1 MSKVVVI
8 TGASAGIGA
17 ALARQLGQEGH
28 SVVLAARRE
37 EELAKVVAEV
47 KGRALA
53 VTADVTQRADVE
65 RILARAIEA
74 FGHVDVW
81 VNNAGRGITRS
92 VADLTDDDMDEIL
105 AVNLKSAVYGMQT
118 AVRHFKER
126 GEGHII
132 NVSSFLGRIPVAS
145 FRSIYSAS
153 KAALNSL
160 TTNLRMDLRA
170 SHPQLHVSL
179 VLPGVV
185 TTDFAKSAIGAKPA
199 AGGPP
204 PGAKPAA
211 GGPPPGAPPG
221 VGAQSADE
229 VAAVIAAVIKTPQAE
244 VFTNPNHTRL
254 LQSYLDDPEGLLA
267 QMGVVAPR

>member
-8 TGASAGIGA
+8 TGGSAGIGA
-17 ALARQLGQEGH
+17 ALARQLGEQGH
-28 SVVLAARRE
+28 TVVLAARRE
-37 EELAKVVAEV
+37 AELAKVVAEV

-53 VTADVTQRADVE
+53 VTADVTKRADVE

-132 NVSSFLGRIPVAS
+132 NVSSFLGRIPMAS
-145 FRSIYSAS
+145 VRSIYSAS

-179 VLPGVV
+179 VLPGIV
-185 TTDFAKSAIGAKPA
+185 TTDFARSAIGAKPMSPA
-199 AGGPP
+199 GHGAGGPP
-204 PGAKPAA
+204 PA
-211 GGPPPGAPPG
+211 GAPP
-221 VGAQSADE
+221 AAAPQTADE
-229 VAAVIAAVIKTPQAE
+229 VAGVIAAIIKTPQAE
-244 VFTNPNHTRL
+244 VHTNPNHPQL
-254 LQSYLDDPEGLLA
+254 LRPYLDDPEGLLA
-267 QMGVVAPR
+267 KIGFAAPR